1 MTSLTAIFGNTE
13 EDSGDSEKLLE
24 LYWSRAEL
32 KKEFA
37 ALRDEAFRL
46 QEQITAK
53 DGSAARLQQKLEHL
67 ESLLLDPDWVY
78 NVVVY
83 YQLRAFNQRCT
94 NKLARFAEQLKQQ
107 REQRQHSKVVGQWT
121 DQRDE
126 EAQELQSQ
134 IGEQRMHMQMLEDQL
149 LAERHRLSMMG
160 GFARYL
166 RRRAI
171 ARNLDDIAVRIEE
184 SQQRE
189 SALLAS
195 LEEIK
200 VRDLPDTE
208 GLDIAS
214 KRSINFMI
222 LSFAQQMYLHFS
234 DDNLAG
240 LAKEAGEKSVGA
252 SNYGTKGACDS
263 ILESVQTRG
272 DSMEKVAGF
281 AEILQRRAKMI
292 SEKAVFELDDDAVPI
307 AGTVATVFDIDSNGL
322 VRERDANLIGDNYWK
337 LAMVLSR

>member
-13 EDSGDSEKLLE
+13 EESADSEKLLE

-37 ALRDEAFRL
+37 GLRDETFQL
-46 QEQITAK
+46 KEQITAK
-53 DGSAARLQQKLEHL
+53 EGAAVRLQQKLDHL
-67 ESLLLDPDWVY
+67 ESLLLDPDWAY

-94 NKLARFAEQLKQQ
+94 SKLARFAEQLKQQ
-107 REQRQHSKVVGQWT
+107 REKRQHGKVVGKWT

-126 EAQELQSQ
+126 EVQKLQSH

-160 GFARYL
+160 GFARFL
-166 RRRAI
+166 RRRTI
-171 ARNLDDIAVRIEE
+171 TRNLDEIAIRIEE

-189 SALLAS
+189 SDLLAS
-195 LEEIK
+195 LEE
-200 VRDLPDTE
+200 VNARDLPDTE

-234 DDNLAG
+234 DGDLAG
-240 LAKEAGEKSVGA
+240 LAKEAGEKSVGS
-252 SNYGTKGACDS
+252 SNYGTKTVCDS
-263 ILESVQTRG
+263 ILKTVQTRG
-272 DSMEKVAGF
+272 DSMENVSGF
-281 AEILQRRAKMI
+281 ADVLQRRAKMI
-292 SEKAVFELDDDAVPI
+292 SEKAMFEVDNDAVPI

-322 VRERDANLIGDNYWK
+322 VREHEANLIGDNYWK
-337 LAMVLSR
+337 IAMVLSR